1 MAPTEMIQT
10 SSQMALT
17 QPGTPPSSPNQSE
30 HIFGW
35 NNAHQFIDV
44 LKAIVD
50 MQIAS
55 APAPA
60 PPPKCACSHTSAESQ
75 TVQTAQL
82 TVDHLEQLI
91 SKLIDAKSKPPKPS
105 KDAKPGDPQPEIARA
120 SKLEFKT
127 VIEVYV
133 SDRVVIKRS

>member
-10 SSQMALT
+10 SSQMAPT

-30 HIFGW
+30 HIAGW

-60 PPPKCACSHTSAESQ
+60 PAPKCACSHTSAESQ
-75 TVQTAQL
+75 TVQTAQPL

-105 KDAKPGDPQPEIARA
+105 KDAKLGDPQITQA

>member
-1 MAPTEMIQT
+1 MIQT
-10 SSQMALT
+10 DPQIALAQQT
-17 QPGTPPSSPNQSE
+17 TPPSSPNQSE
-30 HIFGW
+30 HIVGW

-55 APAPA
+55 APTPAPA
-60 PPPKCACSHTSAESQ
+60 PKCACSHTSAESQ
-75 TVQTAQL
+75 TVQTAQPL

-91 SKLIDAKSKPPKPS
+91 SKLMNAKSKPPKPS

>member
-10 SSQMALT
+10 SSQMALA
-17 QPGTPPSSPNQSE
+17 QPGTPPSSPNKSE
-30 HIFGW
+30 HIVGW

-55 APAPA
+55 A
-60 PPPKCACSHTSAESQ
+60 ESR

-91 SKLIDAKSKPPKPS
+91 FRATITTLVKVELFGKSK
-105 KDAKPGDPQPEIARA
+105 IRH
-120 SKLEFKT
+120 KLK
-127 VIEVYV
+127 
-133 SDRVVIKRS
+133 S

>member
-1 MAPTEMIQT
+1 MAPTEMMQT
-10 SSQMALT
+10 SSQMALA

-30 HIFGW
+30 HMVGW
-35 NNAHQFIDV
+35 NNDHQFIDV

-60 PPPKCACSHTSAESQ
+60 PPPKWACSHTSAESQ

-82 TVDHLEQLI
+82 TVDLLEQFI
-91 SKLIDAKSKPPKPS
+91 SKLIDAKSNSPKPS
-105 KDAKPGDPQPEIARA
+105 KDATPGDPQPEISRA

-133 SDRVVIKRS
+133 SGRVVIKHS

>member
-1 MAPTEMIQT
+1 MAPAEMIQT
-10 SSQMALT
+10 DPQIALAQQT
-17 QPGTPPSSPNQSE
+17 TPPSSPNQSE
-30 HIFGW
+30 HIVGW

-60 PPPKCACSHTSAESQ
+60 PAPKCACSHTSAESQ
-75 TVQTAQL
+75 TVQTAQPL

-105 KDAKPGDPQPEIARA
+105 KDAKPGDPQIARA

-133 SDRVVIKRS
+133 FDRVVIKHS